1 MSSITGCYFN
11 VMGFPVHKFAKVVSE
26 MIDEGKIRPERDVRG
41 GRDRP
46 SRGGAVTSRAAGVG
60 ARAFS
65 FVAVHFFLVSDFG
78 GGGNL
83 RVSATDAAVRFIVD
97 LSISNAWSSLL

>member
-1 MSSITGCYFN
+1 MQAAERSDDAHARAAQWPIYL
-11 VMGFPVHKFAKVVSE
+11 
-26 MIDEGKIRPERDVRG
+26 RPAG
-41 GRDRP
+41 LL
-46 SRGGAVTSRAAGVG
+46 AAAGVG